1 MTTETLP
8 KAQRFITAGGHILN
22 ADLIKE
28 VAPDMTMGPL
38 EKGGWGTTPG
48 RLRVE
53 FINHSYTIIT
63 GVTMDQMHA
72 LLNGDP
78 F

>member
-8 KAQRFITAGGHILN
+8 KVQRFITAGGYILN
-22 ADLIKE
+22 TDLIKH
-28 VAPDMTMGPL
+28 VGPDMTMGPL

-48 RLRVE
+48 HLRVE
-53 FINHSYTIIT
+53 FINHSYVILN
-63 GVTMDQMHA
+63 GVTMDQMRT

>member
-1 MTTETLP
+1 MSTETLP
-8 KAQRFITAGGHILN
+8 KVQRFITAGGYILN
-22 ADLIKE
+22 SDLIKH
-28 VAPDMTMGPL
+28 VGPDTANGPAEAGPL
-38 EKGGWGTTPG
+38 SPG

-53 FINHSYTIIT
+53 FINHSYVVLE
-63 GVTMDQMHA
+63 GVTMDQMRT